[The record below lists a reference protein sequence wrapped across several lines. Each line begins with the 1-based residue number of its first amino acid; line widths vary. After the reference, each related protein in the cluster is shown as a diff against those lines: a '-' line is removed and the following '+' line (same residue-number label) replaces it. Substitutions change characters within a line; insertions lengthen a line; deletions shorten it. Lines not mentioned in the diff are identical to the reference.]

1 MKSWLQK
8 LLLTLFV
15 LLQCAS
21 PLVHAHIESVDLGN
35 HSAASGLNSP
45 VHLHFDGMATVA
57 SAYNL
62 SDDAEVS
69 QVHLKKLSS
78 PQVSMPQVNVRS
90 QYSFEQQA
98 TFADLGETLTLVSI
112 EPICFSAYP
121 PLLLPALR
129 HFSAW
134 SQAPPHAPVSLN

>member
-21 PLVHAHIESVDLGN
+21 PLVHAHIESVDSGN
-35 HSAASGLNSP
+35 HTAASGLNSP

-57 SAYNL
+57 SAYDL
-62 SDDAEVS
+62 SADTETS
-69 QVHLKKLSS
+69 QTHLKKLSS

-90 QYSFEQQA
+90 EYSFDHDVAIIDVVVTPRA
-98 TFADLGETLTLVSI
+98 T
-112 EPICFSAYP
+112 
-121 PLLLPALR
+121 LPALPIWHSFSPVLR
-129 HFSAW
+129 PAIHHFSAW
-134 SQAPPHAPVSLN
+134 SQAPPAPPRFA